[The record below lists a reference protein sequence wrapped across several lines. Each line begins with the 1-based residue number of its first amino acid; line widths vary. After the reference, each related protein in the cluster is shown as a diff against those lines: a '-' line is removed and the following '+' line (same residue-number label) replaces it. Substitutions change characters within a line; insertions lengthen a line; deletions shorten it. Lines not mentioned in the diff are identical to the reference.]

1 MRLPRFG
8 IVASPVLSPPNAVFA
23 FERPANRFTACRFL
37 SVPFDADENT
47 RLKALA
53 ACRSRRAWIRA
64 EEPLRGRR
72 LLFPQA
78 VLGANTSIMP

>member
-8 IVASPVLSPPNAVFA
+8 IVASPVLSPRNAVFA

-37 SVPFDADENT
+37 SVPFHADENT
-47 RLKALA
+47 RLEVLT
-53 ACRSRRAWIRA
+53 ACQSRRAWTPA

-72 LLFPQA
+72 LFFPQA
-78 VLGANTSIMP
+78 ALGANTSIMP